1 MATKRYRPTTP
12 SLRTREIL
20 TYSEISKDVRPEKSL
35 LAKRKRISGRNNAG
49 RMTVRKRGGG
59 NKRRFRIIDFK
70 RNKHDI
76 PASVKTIEYD
86 PNRSSFIALLA
97 YVDGE
102 KRYILAPLG
111 VRVGDKLMSGTT
123 AEIRPGNALPMGSIP
138 VGTRVHNI
146 EYKPGKGGQLVR
158 AAGTVAQIVGREERK
173 VLIKLPSG
181 EIRKFPGNC
190 YATIGQVGNLDHSNT
205 IYGKAGARRW
215 AGRRPGVRGVA
226 MNPFDHPHGGGEGR
240 QKGYKQPV
248 TPWGQPCKGYKTR
261 SKKKSSDRD
270 IVKRRK
276 R

>member
-1 MATKRYRPTTP
+1 MATKRFRPTTP

-20 TYSEISKDVRPEKSL
+20 TYSELTEGVKPQKSL
-35 LAKRKRISGRNNAG
+35 LQKKERISGRNNNG
-49 RMTVRKRGGG
+49 RVTVRRRGGG

-70 RNKHDI
+70 RNKFDI
-76 PASVKTIEYD
+76 PARVQSIEYD
-86 PNRSSFIALLA
+86 PNRSAFIALLA
-97 YVDGE
+97 YADGE

-111 VRVGDKLMSGTT
+111 VRVGDRLMSGSS
-123 AEIRPGNALPMGSIP
+123 AEIRPGNALPMGTIP
-138 VGTRVHNI
+138 VGTRIHNV
-146 EYKPGKGGQLVR
+146 EYKPGKGGQVVR
-158 AAGTVAQIVGREERK
+158 AAGAVAQIVGREELN

-181 EIRKFPGNC
+181 EIRKFPKNC
-190 YATIGQVGNLDHSNT
+190 FATIGQVGNLDHSNT
-205 IYGKAGARRW
+205 VFGKAGAMRW
-215 AGRRPGVRGVA
+215 IGRRPKVRGVV

-261 SKKKSSDRD
+261 KKTKSSDKL